1 MSVFERLKEHP
12 EEVFTLFK
20 DGSNEFNTITKQYL
34 DPLAPKYSVLDEI
47 YVDGLD
53 ASQVFGQSKMVL
65 EGLGSS
71 LLAES
76 LPQVTQKYR
85 VGASSSLQ
93 DDESESDGSEDSDGE
108 TLGAQAAN
116 AEDEE
121 GSEDNDEEEEEEEQQ
136 EAESEEEEEDEEEEQ
151 SDSDFSG
158 FVSAEEN
165 LDGVD
170 NEEESEEERPTT
182 KEEKPVKAD
191 AFGLNDGFFDI
202 DEYNK
207 QVLALEENDGDIVE
221 DDDEEIDMF
230 GDLSGS
236 EDEEDDGME
245 YYDDFFDK
253 KGNVKARTIDSLPAN
268 TESDEV
274 DAEEAELDDGD
285 YDNAVDNA
293 MLDLFADEG
302 AEEDIKAPEEKLSS
316 FEKQQLALQKE
327 IEKLE
332 AELVADKKWTMK
344 GEVTSQQRPQDSLLA
359 DPETAE
365 LEFDRTAKP
374 VPVITEQVT
383 ETIEDL
389 IRRRIRNKEFDDLPK
404 RFITDV
410 ASFHNRQ
417 KMDVSQEK
425 SSKSLAEIYEDQYKD
440 VADDEEANAELKK
453 QHDEISDLFASVSH
467 KLDSLCSAHFI
478 PKPNQFKQIEIKV
491 SDNAAAISMEDSQ
504 PLHVS
509 SDATLAP
516 QEIYKIGDDRVKA
529 DGVLGRSEV
538 QLKSG
543 LSYSKEEL
551 SRDEKQ
557 RLHRAAKRKRTKDY
571 NERES
576 SKLQRDQQNAAE
588 SAKSG
593 KERAPKR
600 AKTSEVMDTLA
611 KGNVTVIDKKGQ
623 LRDVKGNLKKD
634 KERSGVSNLK
644 M

>member
-121 GSEDNDEEEEEEEQQ
+121 GSEDNDEEEEEQQ
-136 EAESEEEEEDEEEEQ
+136 EAESEEEEEVEEEEQ

-170 NEEESEEERPTT
+170 DEEESEEERPTT

-302 AEEDIKAPEEKLSS
+302 AEEDNKAPEEKLSS

-576 SKLQRDQQNAAE
+576 SKLQRDQQNATE

>member
-34 DPLAPKYSVLDEI
+34 DPLAPKYLVLDEI

-65 EGLGSS
+65 EGLGLS

-121 GSEDNDEEEEEEEQQ
+121 GSVDNDEEEEEQQ

-170 NEEESEEERPTT
+170 DEEESEEERPTT

-274 DAEEAELDDGD
+274 DEEEAELDDGD

-302 AEEDIKAPEEKLSS
+302 AEEDIKAPEEKLSL

-453 QHDEISDLFASVSH
+453 QHDEISDLFALVSH
-467 KLDSLCSAHFI
+467 KLDSLCLAHFI

-504 PLHVS
+504 PLHVL

-551 SRDEKQ
+551 LRDEKQ

-571 NERES
+571 NEREL

-588 SAKSG
+588 SAKLG

>member
-121 GSEDNDEEEEEEEQQ
+121 GSVDNDEEEEEQQ

>member
-121 GSEDNDEEEEEEEQQ
+121 GSEDNDDEEEEQQ
-136 EAESEEEEEDEEEEQ
+136 EAESEEEEEVEEEEQ

-170 NEEESEEERPTT
+170 DEEESEEERPTT

-221 DDDEEIDMF
+221 DDEEEIDMF

-274 DAEEAELDDGD
+274 DEEEAELDDGD

-404 RFITDV
+404 RFITDA